1 MFTCG
6 FDMNAIIL
14 TAGKSRGLQEDIPV
28 GLVEVQGKKI
38 IDWQLDA
45 LWGCG
50 VTEIVVVAGYKKEL
64 LKEYLGNKVQFV
76 ENEDYDQTRSAY
88 SLWLAREFCRD
99 GFLYLNGDLVF
110 ESEILK
116 KVLDS
121 KYENVFAFDR
131 KYDFTSDMHK
141 VVMIG
146 DRIIHHN
153 HKVSNDI
160 AHGEAV
166 GPVKVS
172 KEFAVEV
179 LRQIESDITAG
190 IKKNTVY
197 NAFNDVAK
205 YVSMY
210 GANITGL
217 RWCEVDTQE
226 DLALAQKVFGEKT
239 PFAVLM
245 YGYPATGKTTM
256 SRALQEY
263 CAQFSRTALLSTF
276 NLREELGLVDLYSK
290 EEREA
295 IYDQMIERVNTVM
308 KWKKTNVIL
317 DGNFNKFSSRKRIY
331 DLAQAHGY
339 QLFVVHCDVAAREEI
354 KSRLEKRKLLPKSL
368 EHAAA
373 TMELYEMIKNTADD
387 LIQDLIDIPLMNVVK
402 VDTHEGIVELKQIG
416 MVTENVGMIQ
426 NGVKYGLMKQ

>member
-1 MFTCG
+1 MK
-6 FDMNAIIL
+6 AVIL
-14 TAGKSRGLQEDIPV
+14 AAGVSKRKSSFSDTPSCL
-28 GLVEVQGKKI
+28 LEVAGKKI
-38 IDWQLDA
+38 IDYQLEA
-45 LWGCG
+45 LTACG
-50 VTEIVVVAGYKKEL
+50 ITDVVMVVGYKAEMIQS
-64 LKEYLGNKVQFV
+64 YVGSKVTYV
-76 ENEDYDQTRSAY
+76 VNSDYENTKSAY
-88 SLWLAREFCRD
+88 SLWLVRDFCRE
-99 GFLYLNGDLVF
+99 GFIYINGDLVF
-110 ESEILK
+110 ELELLK

-153 HKVSNDI
+153 HKVSSDI

-166 GPVKVS
+166 GPVRVS
-172 KEFAVEV
+172 KEFAAEV
-179 LRQIESDITAG
+179 LRVIDADITEG
-190 IKKNTVY
+190 KSKNTVY
-197 NAFNDVAK
+197 NVFNDVAK
-205 YVSMY
+205 YISMH

-217 RWCEVDTQE
+217 RWCEVDTTD
-226 DLALAQKVFGEKT
+226 DLALAQKVFGERT

-276 NLREELGLVDLYSK
+276 NLREELGLVDLYST

-295 IYDQMIERVNTVM
+295 VYDQMIERVNTVM

-339 QLFVVHCDVAAREEI
+339 QLFVVHCDVAAQDEI
-354 KSRLEKRKLLPKSL
+354 KRRLEIRKSLPKSL

-373 TMELYEMIKNTADD
+373 TVDLYELIKNTADD
-387 LIQDLIDIPLMNVVK
+387 LSQDMVDVSSMSVVK
-402 VDTHEGIVELKQIG
+402 VDTHKGKVELGKIG

-426 NGVKYGLMKQ
+426 NGIKYGLVKQ